1 MGLFDSL
8 FGKKKKST
16 PIEAPKAIDLVS
28 FRDAQGNTYSLRN
41 RGDTQIVDESVLSP
55 ETQSQ
60 VNVAQKGVSTLLQE
74 LGESNTQ
81 RQLNLDK
88 RQQEL
93 YKPLADEITRLLDGQ
108 SAQLRS
114 QEAKRFGGA
123 LNSTFSATAL
133 GGVATT
139 RLRALE
145 SAYAGT
151 YSSALSEMLS
161 LDNARETR
169 FSTLQRYLDTVED
182 RKQRYTL
189 AGLNSLEAS
198 RGLRLSAFNSSA
210 KSSGSGDF
218 LSSLLSSENIAAAAK
233 IATVVAG

>member
-8 FGKKKKST
+8 FGKKKKGNT
-16 PIEAPKAIDLVS
+16 IEAPKVLDLVS
-28 FRDAQGNTYSLRN
+28 FRDAQGNTYSIRN
-41 RGDTQIVDESVLSP
+41 KGDTQFVDESVLSA
-55 ETQSQ
+55 ETQGQ

-74 LGESNTQ
+74 LGESNAQ
-81 RQLNLDK
+81 RQTNLDK

-114 QEAKRFGGA
+114 QESKRFGGA

-151 YSSALSEMLS
+151 YSSALNEMLS
-161 LDNARETR
+161 LDGARESR
-169 FSTLQRYLDTVED
+169 FSSLQRYLDTVED

-198 RGLRLSAFNSSA
+198 RGLRLSAFNSSS

-218 LSSLLSSENIAAAAK
+218 LSSLFTEENIALASK
-233 IATVVAG
+233 IATVAAG